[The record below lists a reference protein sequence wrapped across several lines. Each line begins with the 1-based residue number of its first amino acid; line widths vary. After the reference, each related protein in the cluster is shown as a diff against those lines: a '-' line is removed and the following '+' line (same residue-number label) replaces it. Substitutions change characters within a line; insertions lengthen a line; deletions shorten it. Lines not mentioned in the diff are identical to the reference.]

1 MIVIIVFFFIIII
14 TFLVNLY
21 RWSTVKY
28 LKIEGGVLYVTYSR
42 LLRRRLKRTYLLTEV
57 DFIYRDR
64 PIDNRWLG
72 GGLSFRA
79 SRRGNV
85 LTVFWKEAA
94 LFDLEPENYG
104 WEDYGIRQVALELK
118 HSGVKQVV
126 DKYGDK
132 DVVLE

>member
-1 MIVIIVFFFIIII
+1 MVVIVVFFSIIII
-14 TFLVNLY
+14 LWLVNLY

-28 LKIEGGVLYVTYSR
+28 LNIEAGVLYVTYSR
-42 LLRRRLKRTYLLTEV
+42 LLRRRLKKSYPLSEI

-64 PIDNRWLG
+64 PIADRWFDV
-72 GGLSFRA
+72 GLNSRMA
-79 SRRGNV
+79 RRGNV
-85 LTVFWKEAA
+85 LTVFWKQTA
-94 LFDLEPENYG
+94 LFDLEPGNYG
-104 WEDYGIRQVALELK
+104 WKDYGIRQVALDLK